1 MRILGLILAGAL
13 ALTAS
18 MGRSS
23 LLLLLACGDSQV
35 HRLRRSALQ
44 IATNQRSDQVQERLM
59 LGMSAASAQEGAD
72 VEIGHMAARWD
83 VRLVSDK

>member
-35 HRLRRSALQ
+35 HRLRRSTVG
-44 IATNQRSDQVQERLM
+44 IATNQRSNQVQERLV
-59 LGMSAASAQEGAD
+59 LGMSAATAQEGAY
-72 VEIGHMAARWD
+72 VEIGHMAA
-83 VRLVSDK
+83 